1 MKRNFSIN
9 LFGTLYNIDEDA
21 FELLKQ
27 YEDNMRHYFSH
38 EPEGAEI
45 CNDIE
50 CRVAELL
57 SELKAQGTEA
67 VSIEHVQDIIRRIGD
82 PAEWTDSAEGH
93 EQANPADTGS
103 DSQGETSGE
112 QKGILG
118 FTARL
123 NGRKLY
129 RDPDNKVLG
138 GVMAGLAQ
146 WSGKGDPT
154 LWRIVL
160 VLLLFFS
167 FSIVGIIYLVLWAV
181 IPEARTAEDRLRM
194 RGEDVTPLGV
204 SEEVMRMSE
213 QGASKES
220 TPHCQSGAMGCLGF
234 FIKLV
239 LIAGGVGVCL
249 ILTAVLTAF
258 AGIPLHWY
266 GASDKVMV
274 LYTLLE
280 GHPATFYCLA
290 AAVLLALVFNAL
302 LLYGL
307 VRLILNT
314 KPLADRTRRWL
325 IIVGVVA
332 FLLTQVI
339 AMVVYV
345 RAVASNFNFLND
357 PSRVEAP
364 AKPQDE
370 YTSLLDPGEYQII
383 VDGVDETASDSVSI
397 ALYYQLEG
405 DSVRTPVAPGE
416 AFTVDGGM
424 VTWGASFNPQHR
436 MIGIVLK

>member
-93 EQANPADTGS
+93 EQANPANAGS

-112 QKGILG
+112 QKGTLG

-194 RGEDVTPLGV
+194 RGEAVTPLGV

-213 QGASKES
+213 QASVKDS
-220 TPHCQSGAMGCLGF
+220 AQSWQSGAMGCFGL

-266 GASDKVMV
+266 GASDKAIV
-274 LYTLLE
+274 LYTLFE

-290 AAVLLALVFNAL
+290 AILFLALVFNGL
-302 LLYGL
+302 LLYAL
-307 VRLILNT
+307 VRLVSNA
-314 KPLADRTRRWL
+314 KPLAKRPRIWL
-325 IIVGVVA
+325 IIGATAFILANVLGIVIRIRGV
-332 FLLTQVI
+332 LCD
-339 AMVVYV
+339 
-345 RAVASNFNFLND
+345 FNFLNE
-357 PSRVEAP
+357 PSRVEAAP

-383 VDGVDETASDSVSI
+383 VDGVGETASDSDSI

>member
-93 EQANPADTGS
+93 EQANPANAGS

-112 QKGILG
+112 QKGTLG

-383 VDGVDETASDSVSI
+383 VDGVGETASDSDSI

>member
-213 QGASKES
+213 QASAKDS
-220 TPHCQSGAMGCLGF
+220 AQSRQSGAMGCLGF

-266 GASDKVMV
+266 GASDKAIV
-274 LYTLLE
+274 LYTLFE
-280 GHPATFYCLA
+280 GHPATFYCM
-290 AAVLLALVFNAL
+290 AAVLFLALVFNGL
-302 LLYGL
+302 LLYAL
-307 VRLILNT
+307 VRLVSNA
-314 KPLADRTRRWL
+314 KPLAKRPRIWL
-325 IIVGVVA
+325 IIGATAFILANVLGIVIRIRGV
-332 FLLTQVI
+332 LC
-339 AMVVYV
+339 
-345 RAVASNFNFLND
+345 NFNFLNE
-357 PSRVEAP
+357 PSRRVEAP

-383 VDGVDETASDSVSI
+383 VDGVGETASDSDSI

>member
-93 EQANPADTGS
+93 EQANPADAGS
-103 DSQGETSGE
+103 DNQGETSGE

-213 QGASKES
+213 QASAKDS
-220 TPHCQSGAMGCLGF
+220 AQSWQSGVMGCFGL
-234 FIKLV
+234 FIKLI
-239 LIAGGVGVCL
+239 LIAGGAFVCL
-249 ILTAVLTAF
+249 ILTVCLTTF

-266 GASDKVMV
+266 GEGITETV
-274 LYTLLE
+274 LGSFL
-280 GHPATFYCLA
+280 ATQPVIFYCLV
-290 AAVLLALVFNAL
+290 AVLFLALVFNGL
-302 LLYGL
+302 LLYAL
-307 VRLILNT
+307 VRLVSNA
-314 KPLADRTRRWL
+314 KPLAKRTRIWL
-325 IIVGVVA
+325 IIIGATTFILANVLGIVVCIRGV
-332 FLLTQVI
+332 LCD
-339 AMVVYV
+339 
-345 RAVASNFNFLND
+345 FNFLNE

-383 VDGVDETASDSVSI
+383 VDGVGETASDSDSI

>member
-103 DSQGETSGE
+103 DNQGETSGE
-112 QKGILG
+112 QKGTLG

-194 RGEDVTPLGV
+194 RGEAVTPLAV

-383 VDGVDETASDSVSI
+383 VDGVGETASDSDSI